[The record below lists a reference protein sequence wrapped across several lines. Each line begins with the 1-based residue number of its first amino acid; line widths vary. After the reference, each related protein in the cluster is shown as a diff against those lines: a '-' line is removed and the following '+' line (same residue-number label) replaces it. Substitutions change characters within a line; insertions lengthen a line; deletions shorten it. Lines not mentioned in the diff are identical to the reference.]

1 MMRCSRCCSGGE
13 RRPGGPTPR
22 ERHPPATPALPPPR
36 VAVERAPADGI
47 KAQHVA
53 RHGEADDL
61 LAPVGRQHPRLEE
74 TGTDG
79 IDGVER
85 IARLVQIGTAPHP
98 APRLDHARKL
108 LHVGSAQPFHQ
119 AQVMH
124 AARHAGSMPGCSLGR
139 HRGFSRRNVLQG
151 KDLWSGNERTRCVQR
166 AGRKKQTDNRKKY
179 SPDASSPPIG
189 PGRAAIVGG
198 QHMKGDD
205 TTPRAAPQG
214 L

>member
-1 MMRCSRCCSGGE
+1 MKPLLQ
-13 RRPGGPTPR
+13 RREAPADGLQLR
-22 ERHPPATPALPPPR
+22 ERHHADIRVFQRHR
-36 VAVERAPADGI
+36 VAVERAPADGV

-79 IDGVER
+79 IDGVEGV
-85 IARLVQIGTAPHP
+85 ARLVQIGTAPHP
-98 APRLDHARKL
+98 ASRLDHACKL
-108 LHVGSAQPFHQ
+108 LHVSSAQPFHQ